1 MARGLVFNIQR
12 FSVHDG
18 PGLRTT
24 VFLKGCPARCPW
36 CHNPESQTHAPELL
50 TFPDRCIECG
60 TCREICPHGTDA
72 AACTACGTCADACP
86 ADARQIAG
94 RLMDVREVME
104 IVARDR
110 VFYDQ
115 SEGGVT
121 FSGGEPLAQ
130 PGFLRA
136 LLDAA
141 RGQGLHT
148 AVDTCGFAARDL
160 LLDLAPSVDL
170 FLYDL
175 KILDPGRHLELVGL
189 PLAPI
194 LSNLQALAATGA
206 RICLRVPIVP
216 SLTDTADNLKAI
228 AQLALSLPGV
238 SRVSLLPYHPLG
250 AGKCARLNKTY
261 GCGEVVSPSSDR
273 MNALAGFFRA
283 RGLDARVGG

>member
-50 TFPDRCIECG
+50 TFPDRCIGCG
-60 TCREICPHGTDA
+60 TCREICPHGTNA

-175 KILDPGRHLELVGL
+175 KILDPGKHLELVGL

-238 SRVSLLPYHPLG
+238 SRVSLLPYHSLG

-261 GCGEVVSPSSDR
+261 GCDEVVPPSSDR